1 MLNYIIYIIVIIIL
15 AFVILTAANAIN
27 KGLKS
32 KENSNDSINNDKFK
46 KKKINN
52 DNLDVKIANHSILKE
67 INELN
72 KLHTKG
78 VLSDEEFKKAK
89 EKILS

>member
-32 KENSNDSINNDKFK
+32 KENSNDSINNDK
-46 KKKINN
+46 
-52 DNLDVKIANHSILKE
+52 LEVKITNHSILKE

>member
-1 MLNYIIYIIVIIIL
+1 MLNQIIYIIVIIIL

-32 KENSNDSINNDKFK
+32 KENSNDSINNDK
-46 KKKINN
+46 
-52 DNLDVKIANHSILKE
+52 LEVKITNHSILKE

>member
-46 KKKINN
+46 KKKN
-52 DNLDVKIANHSILKE
+52 
-67 INELN
+67 
-72 KLHTKG
+72 
-78 VLSDEEFKKAK
+78 
-89 EKILS
+89 

>member
-1 MLNYIIYIIVIIIL
+1 MTVLIM
-15 AFVILTAANAIN
+15 IN
-27 KGLKS
+27 L
-32 KENSNDSINNDKFK
+32 K